1 MPSPRTATGLV
12 RIPRLESSASKASG
26 ATIHAP
32 ARQEARMIRSVQGE
46 VLLPGVVARFGSG
59 LAWFTPRVH
68 RIEPINPPLEGL
80 RVVIVGFKP
89 SQ

>member
-1 MPSPRTATGLV
+1 
-12 RIPRLESSASKASG
+12 
-26 ATIHAP
+26 
-32 ARQEARMIRSVQGE
+32 MIRSVQGE